1 MKKQKTAQP
10 SAAALRRKATVACDA
25 GRLREAERW
34 LGEANVVCMDTDDR
48 LLEAQIARD
57 LGLVLSRQQR
67 SAEARAALS
76 LARELFQ
83 NIGATLDLEYVEKQL
98 CGMALSG

>member
-1 MKKQKTAQP
+1 MKQQMTAQP
-10 SAAALRRKATVACDA
+10 SAESLRLKASRASEA

-34 LGEANVVCMDTDDR
+34 LGDANVICMDTEDR

-83 NIGATLDLEYVEKQL
+83 NIGAKLDLEYVEKQL
-98 CGMALSG
+98 CGMALRG